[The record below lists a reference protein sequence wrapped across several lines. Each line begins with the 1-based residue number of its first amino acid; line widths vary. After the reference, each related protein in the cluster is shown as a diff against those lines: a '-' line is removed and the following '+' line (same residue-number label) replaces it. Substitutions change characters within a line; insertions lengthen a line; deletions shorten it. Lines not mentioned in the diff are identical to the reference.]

1 MSIYPWQTEQ
11 WLRCKS
17 LYENERLP
25 HALLFSGKEGLGI
38 QEFAVNFATAILTD
52 SFSDNGVEENVSK
65 DWHLLQSGNHPDYS
79 MLQPEEAGKQI
90 KVDQVRELIE
100 FLQYTSQYGRKKI
113 AIIEPAEAMNRSSAN
128 GLLKTLEEPPADS
141 LLILVAYKP
150 ELLPITIRSRCQEIV
165 FSYSDSTES
174 QQWLLQNIADP
185 SQLELA
191 MMITSAPL
199 AAKSLIESD
208 QLSERNTLLNELNLL
223 QKQQVEPIS
232 IAERWNTIGASE
244 IVTTLQGFFLDMAK
258 LKLLSDKAAV
268 SNRDIIKNLLHL
280 VAKLDMFSLLTCC
293 RLLNELKQQ
302 LQSTTSYNTQGLLEE
317 FILHWQS
324 LKLSQ

>member
-1 MSIYPWQTEQ
+1 MNVYPWQTEQ
-11 WLRCKS
+11 WLRAKA
-17 LYENERLP
+17 LYDADRLP
-25 HALLFSGKEGLGI
+25 HAMLLTGKQGLGI
-38 QEFAVNFATAILTD
+38 EQFAIQFATAILTD
-52 SFSDNGVEENVSK
+52 NFTDNGVNESDSK

-79 MLQPEEAGKQI
+79 LLQPEEEGKQI

-141 LLILVAYKP
+141 LLLLVAYKP
-150 ELLPITIRSRCQEIV
+150 ELLPITIRSRCQEIT
-165 FSYSDSTES
+165 FSYDNSKDSQE
-174 QQWLLQNIADP
+174 WLQQNISDK
-185 SQLELA
+185 SELELA

-199 AAKSLIESD
+199 AAKSLIESE
-208 QLSERNTLLNELNLL
+208 QLEERDTILKELNLL
-223 QKQQVEPIS
+223 QKQQIEPIS
-232 IAERWNTIGASE
+232 IAERWNSIGASE
-244 IVTTLQGFFLDMAK
+244 IVNTLQSFFLDMAK
-258 LKLLSDKAAV
+258 LKLLSDKARV
-268 SNRDIIKNLLHL
+268 SNRDMVKNLLHL

-302 LQSTTSYNTQGLLEE
+302 LQSTTSFNTQGLLEE

-324 LKLSQ
+324 LTLSK